1 MINTKIKKI
10 LVALDGS
17 KNSYHGLNMGIYL
30 ARQFDTKL
38 IGIYVISNIPK
49 KYYKLDYP
57 EKPLLIAADDV
68 LETAKI
74 CCAENGILFEKKIAF
89 GDPGTEITKFA
100 KSLNFDIVII
110 GARGMS
116 SIKEAF
122 LGSVS
127 NHVLHKSAIPV
138 MIIR

>member
-1 MINTKIKKI
+1 MIKTKIKKI

-17 KNSYHGLNMGIYL
+17 KNSQRGLDMGINL

-57 EKPLLIAADDV
+57 EKPLLIAADKIM
-68 LETAKI
+68 ESAKI
-74 CCAENGILFEKKIAF
+74 RCAQNGILFEKKISF
-89 GDPGTEITKFA
+89 GEPGPEIIKFA
-100 KSLNFDIVII
+100 KSLNFDIIII

-116 SIKEAF
+116 SIKEVF

-127 NHVLHKSAIPV
+127 NHVLHKSSIPV
-138 MIIR
+138 MIVK